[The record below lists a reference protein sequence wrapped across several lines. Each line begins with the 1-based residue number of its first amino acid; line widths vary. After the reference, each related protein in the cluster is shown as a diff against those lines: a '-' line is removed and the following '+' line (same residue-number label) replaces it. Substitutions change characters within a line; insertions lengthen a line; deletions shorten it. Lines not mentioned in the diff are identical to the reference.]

1 MPLDATETIDT
12 DLDGIGNNADP
23 DDDGDGVLD
32 ANDAFD
38 TIPLDGRTDTDG
50 DGFPDDCDQACQDTG
65 MIADSDDDNDGV
77 IDTSD
82 DLPLDVNETLDTD
95 SDGIGNNADLDD
107 DGDTIADADELTAGT
122 NPLLADSD
130 GDGVNDNL
138 DAFPND
144 AEAFEVGGAG
154 ATGFTLPST
163 ITVLKTEE

>member
-1 MPLDATETIDT
+1 
-12 DLDGIGNNADP
+12 
-23 DDDGDGVLD
+23 
-32 ANDAFD
+32 
-38 TIPLDGRTDTDG
+38 
-50 DGFPDDCDQACQDTG
+50 

-82 DLPLDVNETLDTD
+82 DLPLDANETLDTD

-130 GDGVNDNL
+130 GDGVNDDL

-144 AEAFEVGGAG
+144 AEAVKGRCWGDWLHTTFDHYGLEDGGV
-154 ATGFTLPST
+154 TQ
-163 ITVLKTEE
+163 

>member
-1 MPLDATETIDT
+1 
-12 DLDGIGNNADP
+12 
-23 DDDGDGVLD
+23 
-32 ANDAFD
+32 
-38 TIPLDGRTDTDG
+38 
-50 DGFPDDCDQACQDTG
+50 

-77 IDTSD
+77 FDTSD
-82 DLPLDVNETLDTD
+82 DLPLDANETLDTD
-95 SDGIGNNADLDD
+95 SDGIGNNADPDD

>member
-1 MPLDATETIDT
+1 
-12 DLDGIGNNADP
+12 
-23 DDDGDGVLD
+23 
-32 ANDAFD
+32 
-38 TIPLDGRTDTDG
+38 
-50 DGFPDDCDQACQDTG
+50 

-82 DLPLDVNETLDTD
+82 DLPLDANETLDTD
-95 SDGIGNNADLDD
+95 GDGIGNNADADD

-144 AEAFEVGGAG
+144 ADAMKWAALSGLVYITFDHYGLEDGGV
-154 ATGFTLPST
+154 TQ
-163 ITVLKTEE
+163 

>member
-1 MPLDATETIDT
+1 MLDTADGYPLIS
-12 DLDGIGNNADP
+12 LGN
-23 DDDGDGVLD
+23 L
-32 ANDAFD
+32 
-38 TIPLDGRTDTDG
+38 TDTDA
-50 DGFPDDCDQACQDTG
+50 DGFPDECDQACQDTG
-65 MIADSDDDNDGV
+65 MIADADDDNDGV

-82 DLPLDVNETLDTD
+82 ALPLNPEETLDTD

-122 NPLLADSD
+122 DPLLADSD

-144 AEAFEVGGAG
+144 ADASEVGGAG